1 MKSTR
6 DTFRLVVT
14 GLALLGLAAACYG
27 TLRLTFG
34 ARPVYVHV
42 RWATPVDTATRHRL
56 EQRYSLAQG
65 ELREGRTWGYALTDL
80 SRTNIRALVNDPAV
94 EDTHQIHRTAY
105 RVGYF
110 APRLPYPTSHAW
122 IPVTL
127 EGLIGLLLGL
137 GCVALCLALLD
148 RVAPNLA
155 RGPAAGVRN
164 AFLTPRA
171 VGSRLGSGFLL
182 WLRSRIPPAS
192 PEAVA
197 LFRIVL
203 GVGLLAFV
211 LTKPVGDAWATGQL
225 NDISSIHQLVVR
237 LFRDAPWLAGI
248 IAPWI
253 TGWGI
258 LFIAGAF
265 ARVSFAMTTIGVFAW
280 ASLYTTR
287 LTYHTVSALLTTL
300 VCLLWSKWGDAWSVD
315 AWRNRRRS
323 ARRTPLEYGFTIW
336 MPGLV
341 LGLLFLAAAFAKLRG
356 AGLAWILNGTV
367 KYHFLTDSGQAMVDW
382 GLRLGHHDFAAIFLS
397 FAAVAIEGFV
407 VVGVLSR
414 RYIYRLMA
422 GVAALLL
429 LIGFALL
436 QGLRWYAWWLLLLS
450 FLPWHLV
457 ERPTP
462 AAQGIEDVAVERSVS
477 WRRLLRPAAV
487 SVVAALLVVQ
497 TVTSLFGL
505 EMSPLISS
513 YDMYSATY
521 ESPEEYERKTNTAY
535 WVLGTDAEGQS
546 HECRVTRGDADL
558 LTGKAPLAAPAAAAR
573 EVLQQCFAGVRL
585 TTMSIEARRV
595 RVDWNTWR
603 LEKPSRI
610 PLGSFTPPS

>member
-1 MKSTR
+1 VKSSR
-6 DTFRLVVT
+6 DTFRLAVT
-14 GLALLGLAAACYG
+14 GLALLGVAVACYG

-34 ARPVYVHV
+34 ARAVYVHV
-42 RWATPVDTATRHRL
+42 RWATPVDTATRQRL
-56 EQRYSLAQG
+56 EQRYKLTEG

-80 SRTNIRALVNDPAV
+80 SRTNIRTLVNDPAV

-110 APRLPYPTSHAW
+110 APRLPYPTPHTW

-127 EGLIGLLLGL
+127 EGLSALFLGL
-137 GCVALCLALLD
+137 GCIALCLALLD
-148 RVAPNLA
+148 RVAPDLA
-155 RGPAAGVRN
+155 RGPAASLRA

-171 VGSRLGSGFLL
+171 VGSRLASRFLL

-192 PEAVA
+192 PEAAA
-197 LFRIVL
+197 LFRMVF
-203 GVGLLAFV
+203 GVCLLAFV
-211 LTKPVGDAWATGQL
+211 LMRPVGDGWAGGQL
-225 NDISSIHQLVVR
+225 NEISSVHQFVVR
-237 LFRDAPWLAGI
+237 LFRNAPWLAGG

-253 TGWGI
+253 AVWGM
-258 LFIAGAF
+258 LFIVGAF
-265 ARVSFAMTTIGVFAW
+265 ARFSFAMTTVGVFAW

-287 LTYHTVSALLTTL
+287 LTYHTVGALLTTL
-300 VCLLWSKWGDAWSVD
+300 ICLLWSKWGDAWSVD
-315 AWRNRRRS
+315 AWRKHRRS
-323 ARRTPLEYGFTIW
+323 ARGTPLEYGFTIW
-336 MPGLV
+336 VPGLV

-367 KYHFLTDSGQAMVDW
+367 KYHFLSDSGQAMVDW
-382 GLRLGHHDFAAIFLS
+382 GLRLGHHEIAAIFLS
-397 FAAVAIEGFV
+397 FAAIAVEGFV

-414 RYIYRLMA
+414 RYVYRLIA

-436 QGLRWYAWWLLLLS
+436 QGLRWYGWWLLLLS
-450 FLPWHLV
+450 FLPWQLV
-457 ERPTP
+457 RRPGP
-462 AAQGIEDVAVERSVS
+462 AQQGIEDATSELSAP

-487 SVVAALLVVQ
+487 SVVVALLVVQ
-497 TVTSLFGL
+497 SVTSLLSL

-521 ESPEEYERKTNTAY
+521 ESPEEYERKANDAY
-535 WVLGTDAEGQS
+535 WVLGTDAAGQS
-546 HECRVTRGDADL
+546 HECRVTRSDANL
-558 LTGKAPLAAPAAAAR
+558 LTGKATSAAPAAAR
-573 EVLQQCFAGVRL
+573 EVLQQCFAGVAL

-603 LEKPSRI
+603 LEEPSRI